1 MNDYTLSPASRR
13 DVLLA
18 GFTATV
24 AVGLP
29 PGASAQ
35 PHTQDLLAPKHTKDV
50 RP

>member
-29 PGASAQ
+29 PARPPSLIHRIFS
-35 PHTQDLLAPKHTKDV
+35 PPKHTKDV